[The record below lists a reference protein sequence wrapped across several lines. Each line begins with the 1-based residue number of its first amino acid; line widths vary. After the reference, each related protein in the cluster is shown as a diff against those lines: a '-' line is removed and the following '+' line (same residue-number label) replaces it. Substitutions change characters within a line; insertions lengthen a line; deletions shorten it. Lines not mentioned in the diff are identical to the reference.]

1 MIVSISDI
9 KIGLLRHINLLVLI
23 CDVIAKQL
31 DPFCEIV
38 NSCFKNVHS
47 FSRYQHFN
55 GIMRTLIDIKV
66 NSYELLIF
74 ADESIKL
81 HVNGFFFLKAIYTA
95 IYCANCQN
103 HNILMTSRYVCPIM
117 KEP

>member
-1 MIVSISDI
+1 MIVSMSDI

-55 GIMRTLIDIKV
+55 GIMRTLIEIKV
-66 NSYELLIF
+66 NSYELIF
-74 ADESIKL
+74 ADEPIKL
-81 HVNGFFFLKAIYTA
+81 HVNGIFFQSYIYSH
-95 IYCANCQN
+95 IYCVDCQN